1 MKEKNLPE
9 PVEALVMIL
18 LLFSGIVLV
27 TMTVGVMLNQGNSP
41 DSIDENLRIVF
52 LLGELMFIVI
62 PVYYS
67 YKKNYDINTLFR
79 FRPVSLNI
87 IFYAIILGISLTIIT
102 DEIDRII
109 RMIVPPS
116 EAMQELMGEPKI
128 NGIGS
133 WIIMALGSVILSP
146 VAEEGLFRG
155 FLQVTLE
162 NKGDVTRAVLLTSVS
177 WALIYMNPYWAIPVF
192 IFGVFLGY
200 LSWKTKS
207 IWPAVSMHAIQSFI
221 AMLFLVDE
229 FEISINSW
237 YLMGDHISPF
247 LLIAAAAGVYYS
259 IGALNRS

>member
-27 TMTVGVMLNQGNSP
+27 TMTIGVMLNEGNSP
-41 DSIDENLRIVF
+41 DSVNESLRIVF
-52 LLGELMFIVI
+52 LFAELMFIVI
-62 PVYYS
+62 PLYYS
-67 YKKNYDINTLFR
+67 YKKNYDIITLFR
-79 FRPVSLNI
+79 FKSVSLNT
-87 IFYAIILGISLTIIT
+87 IFYALILGISLTIIT
-102 DEIDRII
+102 DEIDRLI
-109 RMIVPPS
+109 RLIVPPS
-116 EAMQELMGEPKI
+116 EAMQELMTEQKI
-128 NGIGS
+128 NGISS
-133 WIIMALGSVILSP
+133 WIIMALGSIILSP

-162 NKGDVTRAVLLTSVS
+162 HKGDVTRAVLLTSVS

-207 IWPAVSMHAIQSFI
+207 IWPAVSMHAVQSFI
-221 AMLFLVDE
+221 AMLFLAE
-229 FEISINSW
+229 GFEANVNSW

-247 LLIAAAAGVYYS
+247 LLIASAAGVYFS
-259 IGALNRS
+259 IGALSRS